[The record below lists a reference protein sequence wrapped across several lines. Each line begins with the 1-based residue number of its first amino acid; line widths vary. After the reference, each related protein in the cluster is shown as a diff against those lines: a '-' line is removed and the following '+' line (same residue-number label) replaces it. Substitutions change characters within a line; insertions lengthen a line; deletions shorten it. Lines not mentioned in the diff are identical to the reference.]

1 MAFPAHL
8 AGRALSA
15 YNLLIFAGVFAV
27 QWGIGLAVDG
37 LKALGLA
44 ERVAFQ
50 GAMSLFLLCCI
61 GSFVYFLA
69 VKSHNLAT
77 S

>member
-1 MAFPAHL
+1 
-8 AGRALSA
+8 
-15 YNLLIFAGVFAV
+15 
-27 QWGIGLAVDG
+27 LAVDG